1 MFEDS
6 TFESAGK
13 LKTKSKYWMIATA
26 ILNATVVTILIV
38 IPLIYPE
45 ALPNQ
50 ALATLLVAPP
60 PPPPPEVKVVQ
71 VHVESMADQLTAPTK
86 IPHTIKMVKDEAP
99 PPATGVS
106 GMSGLGGGSGEG
118 VIGGILGSMG
128 NGPVVKVAAPKKIT
142 VSSGVEA
149 SKIID
154 MVQPNYPPIAK
165 AARIQGTVV
174 LAATIG
180 KRGTIQDLKVVSGPA
195 MLQQSALDAVRRW
208 RYRPT
213 VLDGVPVDVDTT
225 ISVVFTL
232 NE

>member
-1 MFEDS
+1 
-6 TFESAGK
+6 
-13 LKTKSKYWMIATA
+13 
-26 ILNATVVTILIV
+26 
-38 IPLIYPE
+38 
-45 ALPNQ
+45 
-50 ALATLLVAPP
+50 
-60 PPPPPEVKVVQ
+60 
-71 VHVESMADQLTAPTK
+71 
-86 IPHTIKMVKDEAP
+86 MVKDQAP
-99 PPATGVS
+99 PPANGVQ
-106 GMSGLGGGSGEG
+106 GMGGMGGSSDG

-149 SKIID
+149 SKITD
-154 MVQPNYPPIAK
+154 QVQPVYPPIAK

-180 KRGTIQDLKVVSGPA
+180 KSGSIQDLKVVSGPA
-195 MLQQSALDAVRRW
+195 MLQQAALDAVRRW

>member
-1 MFEDS
+1 
-6 TFESAGK
+6 
-13 LKTKSKYWMIATA
+13 
-26 ILNATVVTILIV
+26 
-38 IPLIYPE
+38 
-45 ALPNQ
+45 
-50 ALATLLVAPP
+50 
-60 PPPPPEVKVVQ
+60 PPPPEVKVVQ
-71 VHVESMADQLTAPTK
+71 VHVESMADQLTAPSK
-86 IPHTIKMVKDEAP
+86 IPKKIAMVKDQAP
-99 PPATGVS
+99 PPTGGVS

-154 MVQPNYPPIAK
+154 QVQPIYPPIAK

-180 KRGTIQDLKVVSGPA
+180 KNGSIQDLKVVSGPA
-195 MLQQSALDAVRRW
+195 MLQQAALDAVRRW

>member
-1 MFEDS
+1 
-6 TFESAGK
+6 
-13 LKTKSKYWMIATA
+13 
-26 ILNATVVTILIV
+26 
-38 IPLIYPE
+38 
-45 ALPNQ
+45 
-50 ALATLLVAPP
+50 
-60 PPPPPEVKVVQ
+60 VQ
-71 VHVESMADQLTAPTK
+71 VHVQSMEDQLTAPSK
-86 IPHTIKMVKDEAP
+86 IPKTIKMVKESAP
-99 PPATGVS
+99 PPGVS
-106 GMSGLGGGSGEG
+106 GGVQGMGGLGGGGG

-154 MVQPNYPPIAK
+154 QVQPIYPPIAK

-180 KRGTIQDLKVVSGPA
+180 KNGTIQDLKVVSGPA
-195 MLQQSALDAVRRW
+195 MLQESALEAVRRW

>member
-1 MFEDS
+1 M
-6 TFESAGK
+6 
-13 LKTKSKYWMIATA
+13 
-26 ILNATVVTILIV
+26 
-38 IPLIYPE
+38 
-45 ALPNQ
+45 
-50 ALATLLVAPP
+50 
-60 PPPPPEVKVVQ
+60 Q
-71 VHVESMADQLTAPTK
+71 VHVESMADQLTAPTIIPKK
-86 IPHTIKMVKDEAP
+86 IAMVKDQAP
-99 PPATGVS
+99 PPTGGVA
-106 GMSGLGGGSGEG
+106 GMSGMGGGSGEG

-154 MVQPNYPPIAK
+154 EVQPVYPPIAK
-165 AARIQGTVV
+165 AARIQGTVT

-180 KRGTIQDLKVVSGPA
+180 KNGTIQDLKVVSGPA
-195 MLQQSALDAVRRW
+195 MLQQAALDAVRRW

-213 VLDGVPVDVDTT
+213 VLDGVPVDVDTQ

>member
-1 MFEDS
+1 MRLRR
-6 TFESAGK
+6 AR
-13 LKTKSKYWMIATA
+13 A
-26 ILNATVVTILIV
+26 
-38 IPLIYPE
+38 
-45 ALPNQ
+45 
-50 ALATLLVAPP
+50 
-60 PPPPPEVKVVQ
+60 
-71 VHVESMADQLTAPTK
+71 
-86 IPHTIKMVKDEAP
+86 
-99 PPATGVS
+99 VS
-106 GMSGLGGGSGEG
+106 GSGGLEAVERRDGRHPWQH
-118 VIGGILGSMG
+118 G

-154 MVQPNYPPIAK
+154 EVQPSYPAIAK

-180 KRGTIQDLKVVSGPA
+180 KSGTIQDLKVVSGPA
-195 MLQQSALDAVRRW
+195 MLQQAALDAVRRW